1 MSKSFTFVIL
11 FFLIARE
18 VVAQDPSG
26 LSQQLDTLSKE
37 IAGLNE
43 PVDFTL
49 VDAPLSELLR
59 AVAETHHLNVNLG
72 NIPQVAITNNF
83 NNVLVKDLLLFI
95 CDEYDLQ
102 IKFTNNIFSFYH
114 QGIVEPERAIAT
126 YDQEHQLLTINAQ
139 NNLLAEVA
147 ADITRKSGYNVIV
160 NQAVAGQ
167 VVNAFI
173 RALPIEVAIENFA
186 EANNLKLDKKS
197 DQVYQIMS
205 PISITKENGRS
216 VNQNGNQPLRTSR
229 DFKLLTY
236 HDKGLPYLS
245 ISCNQAPIGELIREV
260 SEQLSLN
267 FIMLGTTPGMMNCY
281 LDSVA
286 FEDFL
291 GIAME
296 STGQSYS
303 ITRNGIYLIGETE
316 RGILNEARVYSFKN
330 RSLEGV
336 EEIIPQ
342 SLMKQIQVK
351 PFNDLN
357 ALIITGTEQAI
368 KKILMFLEDID
379 RPVPNVLIEVMVV
392 EVRKGSSLR
401 TGIKAFLADSV
412 PTTQG
417 QIFSGVD
424 LTVSSATFNRV
435 LNNLDSRGI
444 LNLGRVTPSFYATIE
459 AMEAN
464 NNINIRST
472 PKLST
477 LNGHEASLTIGQS
490 VYYLIETQNVTGGV
504 NPIVT
509 VTPRYEKVEANLDLK
524 INPFVSDM
532 EDVTLSIE
540 AEFSDFIPPESKGA
554 PPGNSTRKFI
564 SKIRIKNEEMVVIGG
579 LEEASRSQS
588 GSGVPGLSRIPIIKW
603 LFSSRAN
610 DNIDNKLL
618 IFIKPTIVY

>member
-1 MSKSFTFVIL
+1 MSKSFIFVIL
-11 FFLIARE
+11 FFLIARG

-26 LSQQLDTLSKE
+26 LSQRLDTLSKE

-72 NIPQVAITNNF
+72 NIPQIAITNNF

-167 VVNAFI
+167 MVNAFI

-186 EANNLKLDKKS
+186 EANNLKLEKKS
-197 DQVYQIMS
+197 ENVYQVSGQIA
-205 PISITKENGRS
+205 PQIENNRPSRRS
-216 VNQNGNQPLRTSR
+216 AGYTHSGG
-229 DFKLLTY
+229 
-236 HDKGLPYLS
+236 HDLKTFYMDGLPYLS
-245 ISCNQAPIGELIREV
+245 INCYQTPAVELIRQV
-260 SEQLSLN
+260 GEQLNIGYVLLGDPQGMLN
-267 FIMLGTTPGMMNCY
+267 CR
-281 LDSVA
+281 LDSVS

-291 GIAME
+291 NIALE
-296 STGQSYS
+296 SSNQTYS
-303 ITRNGIYLIGETE
+303 VTNKGIYLIGEMQKGT
-316 RGILNEARVYSFKN
+316 INEARVYSFKN
-330 RSLEGV
+330 RSVEGV
-336 EEIIPQ
+336 EAVIPQ
-342 SLMKQIQVK
+342 SLIQQVQVK

-357 ALIITGTEQAI
+357 ALILTGSEQAI
-368 KKILMFLEDID
+368 NRLTSFLNDID
-379 RPVPNVLIEVMVV
+379 RAVPNVLIEVMVV
-392 EVRKGSSLR
+392 EMRKGSSLR
-401 TGIKAFLADSV
+401 TGVKAFLGDSV

-424 LTVSSATFNRV
+424 VTLSSQTFNRI

-444 LNLGRVTPSFYATIE
+444 MNLGRVTPSFYATIQ
-459 AMEAN
+459 AMEEN
-464 NNINIRST
+464 NNLNIRST

-477 LNGHEASLTIGQS
+477 LNGHEATLTIGQS

-524 INPFVSDM
+524 ISPFVSDM

-540 AEFSDFIPPESKGA
+540 AEFSDFIPPEITGA
-554 PPGNSTRKFI
+554 PPGNASRKFI
-564 SKIRIKNEEMVVIGG
+564 SKIRVKNEEMVVIGG
-579 LEEASRSQS
+579 LEEVSKAEG
-588 GSGVPGLSRIPIIKW
+588 GSGIPLLSRIPILKW
-603 LFSSRAN
+603 LFSSKTK
-610 DNIDNKLL
+610 DNSETKLL

>member
-1 MSKSFTFVIL
+1 MSKSLIFYILIL
-11 FFLIARE
+11 FAVYLGK
-18 VVAQDPSG
+18 AQGTVG
-26 LSQQLDTLSKE
+26 LAERLDTLSKE
-37 IAGLNE
+37 VPGLTE
-43 PVDFTL
+43 KVDFTL

-59 AVAETHHLNVNLG
+59 AVAETHQLNVNLG
-72 NIPQVAITNNF
+72 NIPQIAITNNF
-83 NNVLVKDLLLFI
+83 NDVLVKDLLLFI
-95 CDEYDLQ
+95 CDEYHLQ
-102 IKFTNNIFSFYH
+102 IKFTNNIFSFY
-114 QGIVEPERAIAT
+114 QEKLPEVPKVIAVL
-126 YDQEHQLLTINAQ
+126 DSSQQLLSINAH
-139 NNLLAEVA
+139 NDLLGVVA
-147 ADITRKSGYNVIV
+147 QEITLQSGYNLIV
-160 NQAVAGQ
+160 NQSVANQ
-167 VVNAFI
+167 PVNAFI
-173 RALPIEVAIENFA
+173 NNLPIAQAIENFA
-186 EANNLKLDKKS
+186 EANNLKLIKRADR
-197 DQVYQIMS
+197 VYQISS
-205 PISITKENGRS
+205 PIPVPSESGRGGSQLSGAGTRGSSDLKFTTYYKHGRPFMS
-216 VNQNGNQPLRTSR
+216 VT
-229 DFKLLTY
+229 
-236 HDKGLPYLS
+236 
-245 ISCNQAPIGELIREV
+245 CNQTPASDLIRQV
-260 SEQLSLN
+260 SEQLN
-267 FIMLGTTPGMMNCY
+267 INYIMLGTTQGLINCY

-296 STGQSYS
+296 SSSQSYS
-303 ITRNGIYLIGETE
+303 ITENGIYLIGETE
-316 RGILNEARVYSFKN
+316 KGILNEARVYSFKN
-330 RSLEGV
+330 RSVQGV

-342 SLMKQIQVK
+342 PLLKQVLVK

-357 ALIITGTEQAI
+357 ALILTGSEQATN
-368 KKILMFLEDID
+368 KLLNFLKDID
-379 RPVPNVLIEVMVV
+379 RSVPNVLIEVMVV

-444 LNLGRVTPSFYATIE
+444 MNLGRVTPSFYATIE

-509 VTPRYEKVEANLDLK
+509 VTPKYEKVEANLDLK

-540 AEFSDFIPPESKGA
+540 AEFSDFIPPEAKGA

-564 SKIRIKNEEMVVIGG
+564 SKIRVKNEEMVVIGG
-579 LEEASRSQS
+579 LEEASRSES
-588 GSGVPGLSRIPIIKW
+588 GSGVPLLSRIPIIKW
-603 LFSSRAN
+603 LFSSRSK

-618 IFIKPTIVY
+618 IFIKPTVVY